1 MRPIQLSPQRRK
13 ISAAVQ
19 MSKHPSSITPRRR
32 LKSNASHSNLL
43 RRLLA
48 FMRFFKRISV
58 IVQRLTLARP
68 KAIIAVMY
76 TPGAQFTNEL
86 DRMELLPPSLPRQKD
101 IGGTHGIQ
109 EQTED
114 TGLVDKAVAWMLAP
128 VFFCCV
134 VAEKAKP
141 PHTWE
146 ATEVFSRVV
155 ISFMLKLF
163 VLAKDLPWEQFKGS
177 GKSQVRASH
186 EAAKPFSSK

>member
-1 MRPIQLSPQRRK
+1 MKNELEPFGGKVMVFSGGHRQILPTPGAGMRPIQLSPQRRK

-114 TGLVDKAVAWMLAP
+114 TGLADKAVAWMLAP

-141 PHTWE
+141 PHTWKPPRSSAE
-146 ATEVFSRVV
+146 S
-155 ISFMLKLF
+155 SFLLC
-163 VLAKDLPWEQFKGS
+163 
-177 GKSQVRASH
+177 
-186 EAAKPFSSK
+186 